1 MTLTLVL
8 VCALLALLAVGFRAA
23 WRAAGPDEAPRP
35 ADRRG
40 RRRRGS
46 AGSSGAAPPRTVP
59 LPPLPAADAP
69 PPGLVPLR
77 PTPQALRT
85 EAVRGIRE
93 LEDWLAD
100 QAAA

>member
-1 MTLTLVL
+1 
-8 VCALLALLAVGFRAA
+8 
-23 WRAAGPDEAPRP
+23 
-35 ADRRG
+35 
-40 RRRRGS
+40 
-46 AGSSGAAPPRTVP
+46 
-59 LPPLPAADAP
+59 
-69 PPGLVPLR
+69 VPLR